1 MIEIKVAR
9 TIICKLSVEL
19 MNYAFARGTYLKMM
33 GKTIKSI
40 SPVIICLVFAGL
52 TISSMGHAKAA
63 DPFSTLR
70 GNWGGGGTMVLKDG
84 RKERLVCTAQYTGTS
99 SQLGLSIKCKSS
111 SNAISMKAQLS
122 ANAGRLLGT
131 WEEKTYKAIGTIS
144 GISSEN
150 SIKFYIGGNVLGTMA
165 VRYSKTRQ
173 DVSIQ
178 TTGVSLKDVN
188 LKLTRR

>member
-1 MIEIKVAR
+1 
-9 TIICKLSVEL
+9 
-19 MNYAFARGTYLKMM
+19 MM

-40 SPVIICLVFAGL
+40 APATTCLVFAWL
-52 TISSMGHAKAA
+52 TFSSIGYAYAA

-70 GNWGGGGTMVLKDG
+70 GNWGGGGTMTLKDG
-84 RKERLVCTAQYTGTS
+84 KKERLVCTAKYTGSS
-99 SQLGLSIKCKSS
+99 SQLGLLIQCKSS

-173 DVSIQ
+173 DVSIK
-178 TTGVSLKDVN
+178 TTGVSLQDVN